1 MKTNTLLAIIIVLL
15 TILIGLVFY
24 MMSGQAE
31 KRAINHIEQ
40 ELSIK
45 NDEKM
50 AELKQIAF
58 DHESIQLAQ
67 SAISHLKMEM
77 QVYLIDRGQL
87 PTSLV
92 ELNLPS
98 NWTPS
103 SKIKSVALDNHS
115 VVTITID
122 NAQSKGVLIFTPAIH
137 QDSYIDW
144 QCTTPDIADI
154 GRHLPTCVYTG
165 TPTT

>member
-15 TILIGLVFY
+15 TILIGLLFY
-24 MMSGQAE
+24 MFSGQAE
-31 KRAINHIEQ
+31 KRAINHIKQ

-50 AELKQIAF
+50 AKLKQIAF

-77 QVYLIDRGQL
+77 QVHLIDRGQL
-87 PTSLV
+87 PTSLA

-103 SKIKSVALDNHS
+103 SKIKSITLDNHS
-115 VVTITID
+115 VFTIKID
-122 NAQSKGVLIFTPAIH
+122 NATSKGTLIYTPAIH
-137 QDSYIDW
+137 QNSYIDW
-144 QCTTPDIADI
+144 QCTTPDIKDI
-154 GRHLPTCVYTG
+154 ERHLPTCSYTG
-165 TPTT
+165 TP